1 MPSPAVDWNERRR
14 LQREL
19 AVCGDPAGAAEEA
32 PQSPRGKRSLSWK
45 STASSTINTKLF
57 YKQQTLRK
65 QPNNKLFMLGG
76 IILLFQKGK
85 LIVRKLKV
93 EDCHSLARWLSD
105 PRILEFYVGRD
116 NPFDLQKVQDKFFD
130 RDNNVERCIIV
141 YDGEDIGYIQYY
153 QLDKETS
160 ELYGYE
166 DRETIYGT
174 DQFIGEVEYW
184 NKGIGQVLVKEM
196 TEFLVNHKRA
206 NKVVMDPRIE
216 NERAIKCYEKSG
228 FQKVKLLPKRELHEG
243 EYRDCWLMEYHNNR

>member
-1 MPSPAVDWNERRR
+1 
-14 LQREL
+14 
-19 AVCGDPAGAAEEA
+19 
-32 PQSPRGKRSLSWK
+32 
-45 STASSTINTKLF
+45 
-57 YKQQTLRK
+57 
-65 QPNNKLFMLGG
+65 
-76 IILLFQKGK
+76 LLFQKDK
-85 LIVRKLKV
+85 LIVRPLKV
-93 EDCHSLARWLSD
+93 EDCHTLARWLSD
-105 PRILEFYVGRD
+105 PRILEFYEGRD

-130 RDNNVERCIIV
+130 RDNNVERCIIE

-174 DQFIGEVEYW
+174 DQFIGEVEFW

-196 TEFLVNHKRA
+196 TEFLVNQKKA

-216 NERAIKCYEKSG
+216 NERAIKCYEKNG